1 MAALE
6 RLICASRELE
16 DSKRGV
22 RFELRTERGTVPA
35 FAIRFEGRVHAYV
48 NRCAHVAMEL
58 DWRPGEFFDAEGLVL
73 ICSTHGALYAPDT
86 GACLGGPCGGG
97 LRKLAIVERAG
108 GIYLED
114 EDHG

>member
-1 MAALE
+1 MAALA
-6 RLICASRELE
+6 RLICAAGELE

-22 RFELRTERGTVPA
+22 RFEVPSGRGTVPA

-86 GACLGGPCGGG
+86 GACLGGPCSGG
-97 LRKLAIVERAG
+97 LQELAIVERAG
-108 GIYLED
+108 GIYLE
-114 EDHG
+114 EESHG